1 MSPTHNHGTMM
12 PQEINFDN
20 SDQPGISQPYSQT
33 EIEELL
39 FGDDRPVEERL
50 ERLREIRS
58 ELAGRESADWGDEDP
73 AALLGEV
80 DRAIDALTTD
90 EANADDTDDY
100 ANLAPALEPEADL
113 ESLSPDDVE
122 AREAIE
128 GPDEDVYLDD
138 EDEEPG
144 ILDET
149 EWDEGDDFKPERGV
163 H

>member
-1 MSPTHNHGTMM
+1 MSESHNHGIIM
-12 PQEINFDN
+12 PQETNFDN
-20 SDQPGISQPYSQT
+20 ADQPGISQPYSQA
-33 EIEELL
+33 EIEDLL
-39 FGDDRPVEERL
+39 FSDDRPVEERL

-80 DRAIDALTTD
+80 DRAIDTLTTD

-100 ANLAPALEPEADL
+100 ANLAPALEQEVDL
-113 ESLSPDDVE
+113 ESLSPDDVD
-122 AREAIE
+122 ARQAIE
-128 GPDEDVYLDD
+128 GPDEEIYLD
-138 EDEEPG
+138 EEEEELG

-163 H
+163 Q